1 MNVSRLKVLAWRFE
15 ETNRR
20 SVPVLLAGG
29 QCRRSKRK
37 HFLRFVLYKFG
48 NKFELLPNLY
58 YLCTRNGVIMNACK
72 KQILEIA
79 QTNRRVN
86 ANFLAKEYGMKPVTA
101 RQYLSA
107 LAKDN
112 ELVRVGQ
119 GVYAIAKKQ
128 SFTYIPSELAREIYQ
143 KMKAELPFT
152 DFCVYDGS
160 ILSSIQHHL
169 SINHAVYIETNRD
182 AVESVF
188 SRLRE
193 QYKNVYR
200 QPNATFM
207 YDYIDLREECVILK
221 TLVTESPLMEV
232 DGIKVP
238 TLEKLLVDTQKD
250 ADFDYLRGAES
261 QNMFQLAFDQ
271 YSINTQRLM
280 RYAKRRGIG
289 QEIQELI
296 NQTK

>member
-1 MNVSRLKVLAWRFE
+1 
-15 ETNRR
+15 
-20 SVPVLLAGG
+20 
-29 QCRRSKRK
+29 
-37 HFLRFVLYKFG
+37 
-48 NKFELLPNLY
+48 
-58 YLCTRNGVIMNACK
+58 MNARK

-79 QTNRRVN
+79 QTNRRVD
-86 ANFLAKEYGMKPVTA
+86 ANFLATAYGMKPVTA

-112 ELVRVGQ
+112 ELVRVGH
-119 GVYAIAKKQ
+119 GVYAITMKQ
-128 SFTYIPSELAREIYQ
+128 SFTYKPSDLAREIYL
-143 KMKAELPFT
+143 KMKTELPFA
-152 DFCVYDGS
+152 DFCVYDGN
-160 ILSSIQHHL
+160 ILSPIQHHL
-169 SINHAVYIETNRD
+169 SINHAVYVETSRD

-188 SRLRE
+188 IRLRE

-200 QPNATFM
+200 HPNATFM
-207 YDYIDLREECVILK
+207 YDYIDLREKCVIVK
-221 TLVTESPLMEV
+221 TLITEAPLTEV

-261 QNMFQLAFDQ
+261 LNMYQLAFDL

-289 QEIQELI
+289 QEVQQLI

>member
-1 MNVSRLKVLAWRFE
+1 MTEIGNSNRGRVKSSRHDPYIITIL
-15 ETNRR
+15 
-20 SVPVLLAGG
+20 
-29 QCRRSKRK
+29 
-37 HFLRFVLYKFG
+37 HKFG
-48 NKFELLPNLY
+48 NKFCLLPNLY
-58 YLCTRNGVIMNACK
+58 YLCTQNQVNMNACK

-79 QTNRRVN
+79 QTNHRVN
-86 ANFLAKEYGMKPVTA
+86 ANFLATACGMKPVTA

-119 GVYAIAKKQ
+119 GVYTIAQKQ
-128 SFTYIPSELAREIYQ
+128 AFTYKPSESVKEIYL
-143 KMKAELPFT
+143 KMKTELPFT
-152 DFCVYDGS
+152 DFCVYDGN

-169 SINHAVYIETNRD
+169 SINHAIYVETNRD

-188 SRLRE
+188 IRLKE
-193 QYKNVYR
+193 LYKNVYR
-200 QPNATFM
+200 QPSSAFM
-207 YDYIDLREECVILK
+207 YDYIDLREECIIVK
-221 TLVTESPLMEV
+221 ALVTESPLMEV

-250 ADFDYLRGAES
+250 ADFDYLRGSES
-261 QNMFQLAFDQ
+261 ANMFQLAFDQ
-271 YSINTQRLM
+271 YTINTQRLM
-280 RYAKRRGIG
+280 RYAKRRSIS